1 MPRLSR
7 RHLLAMTLVAP
18 SLALAQ
24 DARVMTLVAPFPAG
38 GATDAMARI
47 IAEHLAAILRRPVVV
62 ENQAGAGGR
71 IAARAV
77 KAATPDGSRLLLA
90 NTAVMVLNPLAFA
103 DAGYAPADFA
113 PVAGTG
119 EFAIGLAT
127 GPMTG
132 ARDVSALT
140 AWVRA
145 NPARAIYGVP
155 AVGSLPHLAGLAF
168 GRAAGVAL
176 IMAPYR
182 GGAPIATDLIGGQI
196 AMGLS
201 AAADFAAVH
210 QAGQLR
216 IVAVTGSARAP
227 SLPDVPTFAEAGIAG
242 LEANAWNG
250 LFAPAGTPDSVITS
264 IAAAVKDV
272 LSNAEVRRRL
282 EAIALVPTVADAAA
296 MTSWIARDRATYA
309 PLLAAAGPLQ

>member
-1 MPRLSR
+1 MPFLSR
-7 RHLLAMTLVAP
+7 RCLLTMTMVAP
-18 SLALAQ
+18 SLAWAQ
-24 DARVMTLVAPFPAG
+24 DTRTMTLVAPFPAG

-47 IAEHLAAILRRPVVV
+47 IAERLSTILRRPVVV

-77 KAATPDGSRLLLA
+77 KAAAPDGSRLLLA
-90 NTAVMVLNPLAFA
+90 NTAVMVLNPLAFT

-113 PVAGTG
+113 PVAGIS

-132 ARDVSALT
+132 ARDLSALT

-155 AVGSLPHLAGLAF
+155 AVGSLPHLAGIAF

-176 IMAPYR
+176 TMAPYR
-182 GGAPIATDLIGGQI
+182 GGAPIATDLIGGQV

-216 IVAVTGSARAP
+216 IVAVTGLARAP
-227 SLPDVPTFAEAGIAG
+227 GLPDVPTFIEAGIAS
-242 LEANAWNG
+242 LDANAWNG
-250 LFAPAGTPDSVITS
+250 LFAPAGTPEAVIS
-264 IAAAVKDV
+264 PIAAAVKDI
-272 LSNAEVRRRL
+272 LSDPEVRRRL
-282 EAIALVPTVADAAA
+282 EAIALVPTVADAA
-296 MTSWIARDRATYA
+296 TITNWIGRDRATYA
-309 PLLAAAGPLQ
+309 PLLAAAGPL